1 MSTASPIDRSPTGPA
16 PEPPAAED
24 PSRADHRS
32 TAGPAAAVGSA
43 GPAAAV
49 GAGDAWVAPAGP
61 TPRRRRLHHLAL
73 AIVLLAVLP
82 VTGTGAVWSA
92 DEGALLYQ
100 ATAVIDG
107 QGWTFDHPFPE
118 ADPDGIWFPI
128 HLSSVAAEGG
138 YVVLGKHTVFVWLAG
153 ALHGAGGYPA
163 VLGLSVLAALAG
175 AAAAS
180 RLAGRM
186 DRRAALPALW
196 LTGVASPLFL
206 STYVAWAHTLAAA
219 LVGWGLVGLTSAWP
233 IGPTTDR
240 LRPSPIG
247 AAQIA
252 GAGALG
258 SACLLRTE
266 AALAAIAATMALV
279 VVPVFLARV
288 AGPSNEANG
297 GRRLGIGRVGLARLT
312 PSGLGPGVLAGGA
325 TVAGV
330 AVDRLTS
337 VPTLGPVRD
346 PGDRW
351 GGVVGRF
358 EGFAHTW
365 LRPDLS
371 PKPEHLLFLVA
382 AACLIGSAIVAR
394 RRRLDEPLVIG
405 LLAIAAVALL
415 ARFATDPTAL
425 IPGLVVAFPVLF
437 AGFVLVDRGDV
448 RTDVARV
455 LAVFVALSWG
465 AVLATQYRTGGGGE
479 WGGRYFAVALP
490 AAVALASVSLV
501 RVQEGL
507 TGPVRRRFLGL
518 AAVVI
523 LLPVVMGILGLQ
535 QARERTAA
543 LTGRVQDELVDPG
556 DGGRPVVV
564 TTLPGLGRWSWEDV
578 DEGRWLLVEDDELAT
593 VGARLHELGIE
604 QLLFVSGD
612 AVVEREQLADW
623 YTPIDP
629 IPERSGSSLDRI
641 VIPMA
646 TASERP

>member
-16 PEPPAAED
+16 PEPPVAEGR
-24 PSRADHRS
+24 SRADGR
-32 TAGPAAAVGSA
+32 GSA
-43 GPAAAV
+43 VDSVEPAEAGREEGGRATSGAA
-49 GAGDAWVAPAGP
+49 P
-61 TPRRRRLHHLAL
+61 TRRRRRLHHLAL
-73 AIVLLAVLP
+73 AVVLLAVLP
-82 VTGTGAVWSA
+82 VAGAGAVWSA

-100 ATAVIDG
+100 ASAVIDG
-107 QGWTFDHPFPE
+107 QGWTFEHPFPE
-118 ADPDGIWFPI
+118 ADADGIWFPI

-138 YVVLGKHTVFVWLAG
+138 YVVLGKHTVFVVLAG
-153 ALHGAGGYPA
+153 ALHDFGGYPA
-163 VLGLSVLAALAG
+163 VLGLSVLAALAA

-186 DRRAALPALW
+186 EPRAALPALW

-219 LVGWGLVGLTSAWP
+219 LVGWGLVGLTSGDAVGSATDGRETTP
-233 IGPTTDR
+233 IGITR
-240 LRPSPIG
+240 FAG
-247 AAQIA
+247 AA
-252 GAGALG
+252 ALG
-258 SACLLRTE
+258 AACLLRTE
-266 AALAAIAATMALV
+266 ATLAAIAATLALL
-279 VVPVFLARV
+279 VVPVLMSRPTEPL
-288 AGPSNEANG
+288 GEPNRGRS
-297 GRRLGIGRVGLARLT
+297 GRRRLERSRVG
-312 PSGLGPGVLAGGA
+312 PGMLAGGA

-330 AVDRLTS
+330 AIDRFTS
-337 VPTLGPVRD
+337 VGILGPVRD

-351 GGVVGRF
+351 GGLVGRF

-371 PKPEHLLFLVA
+371 PKPEHLLVLVA
-382 AACLIGSAIVAR
+382 AAALIGAAIAAR
-394 RRRLDEPLVIG
+394 RRRLDAPLVVG
-405 LLAIAAVALL
+405 LLAMAAVALL

-425 IPGLVVAFPVLF
+425 IPGLVVAFPILF
-437 AGFVLVDRGDV
+437 AGFALADRSDL
-448 RTDVARV
+448 RTDLARV

-501 RVQEGL
+501 RVQERLIGPARRRVLGL
-507 TGPVRRRFLGL
+507 T
-518 AAVVI
+518 AVVV

-535 QARERTAA
+535 QARVRTAA

-564 TTLPGLGRWSWEDV
+564 TTLPGLGRWSWEAV
-578 DEGRWLLVEDDELAT
+578 DEGRWLLVEEDELAV

-604 QLLFVSGD
+604 RVLFVSGD
-612 AVVEREQLADW
+612 AATEREHLADW

-629 IPERSGSSLDRI
+629 IPEPSGSSLDRI

-646 TASERP
+646 AATEGP